1 MANRAAHDRDPARAD
16 AALVQADAEA
26 DASTYALCAYY
37 RNQWNTTTI
46 SQRTSVENPSRHQ
59 AMQNILIQRQNAATV
74 SRILPIKHETCQT
87 SCPKG
92 TRSPSPTVQSD
103 ASSWSPSQNR
113 PTRLLTM
120 PCCLAG
126 PALPCLLENKGVDCL
141 PGLDRRRGD
150 AACSSCLQH
159 LHMANDCFESMT
171 ALCVQEQEQPSRLD
185 GWFRQAPAA
194 RGIHRF
200 MRLGLQYTRRT
211 SARFHRPSS
220 ISACEITRDHVSA
233 GYDASMACSSAA
245 EACANTRQL

>member
-16 AALVQADAEA
+16 AALVQAGAEADAEA

-150 AACSSCLQH
+150 AACSSCWQPSPHGQRLFRV
-159 LHMANDCFESMT
+159 NDCPVRSGTGT
-171 ALCVQEQEQPSRLD
+171 AQPSSWVVPTSTCCKRHPSVYAS
-185 GWFRQAPAA
+185 GPA
-194 RGIHRF
+194 I
-200 MRLGLQYTRRT
+200 Y
-211 SARFHRPSS
+211 P
-220 ISACEITRDHVSA
+220 
-233 GYDASMACSSAA
+233 
-245 EACANTRQL
+245 